1 MSDYKDLIDTFL
13 KNGGEIKKGKPMKR
27 TKGVS
32 VQKMQIDAQ
41 TKGDHKQWQKGEDSY
56 EEYQNYLKRKR

>member
-1 MSDYKDLIDTFL
+1 MSDYKDLVDAFI

-32 VQKMQIDAQ
+32 VQKTQRLAE
-41 TKGDHKQWQKGEDSY
+41 TKGDYEQWQNGEDNY
-56 EEYQNYLKRKR
+56 EKYKKYLNKR